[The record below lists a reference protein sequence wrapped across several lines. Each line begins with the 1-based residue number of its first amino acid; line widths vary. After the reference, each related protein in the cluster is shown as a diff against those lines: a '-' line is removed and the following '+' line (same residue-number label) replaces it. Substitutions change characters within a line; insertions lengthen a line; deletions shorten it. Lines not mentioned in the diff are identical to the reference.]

1 MRSVIR
7 KKILLTGAVIIT
19 ATLALGFL
27 MGGQESKDFKLTRNL
42 DIYISLLRELNAFY
56 VDEID
61 PEKLVN
67 KSISGM
73 LSTLDPYTSFYPEED
88 SGDLDFMTTGK
99 YGGFGS
105 LIRKSGD
112 YIQVTNVYKGF
123 PADKNGIRPGDVML
137 SIDGISLKGVT
148 SDKASDMLKGE
159 PGTEAVI
166 VIRRNGDEELT
177 KKLKRERI
185 SISAVPYYGMVD
197 DNTGYIRFTN
207 FTQNCIAEVKE
218 ALIDLKEKQGAQDL
232 ILDLRSNPGGLVN
245 EAVEIV
251 NLFVRPGQEVVST
264 RGRARQFDAVFR
276 TSKSPVAPDMPVVV
290 LINRASA
297 SASEIVAGALQDLD
311 RGIIVGERSFG
322 KGLVQVARPLSYNA
336 QVKITTA
343 KYYIPSGRCI
353 QAVDFSHPNEDGS
366 VGYIPDSL
374 ITTFKTRNGRPV
386 KDGGGIIPDITV
398 PSDMLNRFTS
408 ELYVQN
414 MVFDYA
420 TEYYWSNPQPVM
432 LDSLKLNERDMER
445 FKEFLGEKK
454 FSYRTNSEALLEEL
468 TTSAREEDLLN
479 DNSETIEKL
488 KEGLSHT
495 LDRDMSVYGE
505 DVAELIESELAGR
518 YFYDSGMVLYSLSRD
533 SQVKEAISIAGDRA
547 RYLSILKGSSGLQV
561 Q

>member
-1 MRSVIR
+1 MPALLVVA
-7 KKILLTGAVIIT
+7 ILAF
-19 ATLALGFL
+19 GFL
-27 MGGQESKDFKLTRNL
+27 MGGQENKDFKLTKNL

-61 PEKLVN
+61 PEKLVH
-67 KSISGM
+67 KSIAGM
-73 LSTLDPYTSFYPEED
+73 LSTLDPYTSFYAEED
-88 SGDLDFMTTGK
+88 SGDLDFITTGK

-123 PADKNGIRPGDVML
+123 PADKSGIRPGDLML
-137 SIDGISLKGVT
+137 SIDGVSLKGVT

-159 PGTEAVI
+159 PGTEAEI
-166 VIRRNGDEELT
+166 VIRRSDGEMM
-177 KKLKRERI
+177 KKLSRERI
-185 SISAVPYYGMVD
+185 AISAVPYYGMVD

-207 FTQNCIAEVKE
+207 FTQNCIAEVKN
-218 ALIDLKEKQGAQDL
+218 AVIDLKDKQGAEDL

-251 NLFVRPGQEVVST
+251 NLFVKPGQEVVST
-264 RGRARQFDAVFR
+264 RGRARQYDAVFR
-276 TSKSPVAPDMPVVV
+276 TTKNPVAPDMPVVV

-322 KGLVQVARPLSYNA
+322 KGLVQVARPLSYKA

-374 ITTFKTRNGRPV
+374 IKTFTTRNGRPV

-414 MVFDYA
+414 MAFDFA
-420 TEYYWSNPQPVM
+420 TEYYWSNPQPAI
-432 LDSLKLNERDMER
+432 LDSLQLNERDMER
-445 FKEFLGEKK
+445 FEAFLGEKK
-454 FSYRTNSEALLEEL
+454 FTYRTNSEAMLEEL
-468 TTSAREEDLLN
+468 TNSAREEDLFI
-479 DNSETIEKL
+479 DNRETIEKL
-488 KEGLSHT
+488 REGLSHT
-495 LDRDMSVYGE
+495 LERDMSVYGAE
-505 DVAELIESELAGR
+505 VAELIESELAGR
-518 YFYDSGMVLYSLSRD
+518 YFYDAGMVQYSLTRD
-533 SQVKEAISIAGDRA
+533 SQVKEAISIAGDKA
-547 RYLSILKGSSGLQV
+547 RYQSLLRGSSVLQA

>member
-1 MRSVIR
+1 MRSGKR
-7 KKILLTGAVIIT
+7 KRILIVPALLVVAI
-19 ATLALGFL
+19 LAFGFL
-27 MGGQESKDFKLTRNL
+27 MGGQENKDFKLTKNL

-61 PEKLVN
+61 PEKLVH
-67 KSISGM
+67 KSIAGM

-88 SGDLDFMTTGK
+88 RGDLDFITTGK

-123 PADKNGIRPGDVML
+123 PADKSGIRPGDLML
-137 SIDGISLKGVT
+137 SIDGVSLKGVT

-159 PGTEAVI
+159 PGTEAEI
-166 VIRRNGDEELT
+166 VIRRSGGEMT
-177 KKLKRERI
+177 KKLRRERI
-185 SISAVPYYGMVD
+185 AISAVPYYGMVD
-197 DNTGYIRFTN
+197 ENTGYIRFTN
-207 FTQNCIAEVKE
+207 FTQNCIAEVRN
-218 ALIDLKEKQGAQDL
+218 ALIDLKEKQGAEDL

-251 NLFVRPGQEVVST
+251 NLFVKPGQEVVST
-264 RGRARQFDAVFR
+264 RGRARQYDAVFR
-276 TSKSPVAPDMPVVV
+276 TTKNPVAPDMPVVV

-311 RGIIVGERSFG
+311 RGIIAGERSFG
-322 KGLVQVARPLSYNA
+322 KGLVQVARPLSYKA

-374 ITTFKTRNGRPV
+374 IKTFTTRNGRPV

-414 MVFDYA
+414 MVFDFA
-420 TEYYWSNPQPVM
+420 TEYYWSNPQPAM
-432 LDSLKLNERDMER
+432 LDSLQLNERDMER
-445 FKEFLGEKK
+445 FEAFLGEKK
-454 FSYRTNSEALLEEL
+454 FTYRTNSEAMLEEL
-468 TTSAREEDLLN
+468 TNSAREEDLFN
-479 DNSETIEKL
+479 DNREAIEKL
-488 KEGLSHT
+488 REGLSHT
-495 LDRDMSVYGE
+495 LERDMSVYGA

-518 YFYDSGMVLYSLSRD
+518 YFYDAGMVQYSLTRD
-533 SQVKEAISIAGDRA
+533 SQVKEAISIASDKA
-547 RYLSILKGSSGLQV
+547 RYQSLLRGSSVLQA

>member
-7 KKILLTGAVIIT
+7 KKILLTGALIIT
-19 ATLALGFL
+19 AALALGFL

-105 LIRKSGD
+105 LIRKSGE

-123 PADKNGIRPGDVML
+123 PADKNGIRPGDLML

-159 PGTEAVI
+159 PGTEAEI
-166 VIRRNGDEELT
+166 IIRRNGEELT
-177 KKLKRERI
+177 KKLRRERI
-185 SISAVPYYGMVD
+185 SISAVPYYGMLD

-207 FTQNCIAEVKE
+207 FTQNCIAEVRE
-218 ALIDLKEKQGAQDL
+218 ALIDLKDKQGAEDL

-276 TSKSPVAPDMPVVV
+276 TSKSPVAPDMPVVI

-311 RGIIVGERSFG
+311 RGIIIGERSFG
-322 KGLVQVARPLSYNA
+322 KGLVQVARPLSYKA

-374 ITTFKTRNGRPV
+374 IKTFKTRNGRPV

-414 MVFDYA
+414 MVFDFA
-420 TEYYWSNPQPVM
+420 TEYYWSNPQPAA

-445 FKEFLGEKK
+445 FTAFLEERK

-468 TTSAREEDLLN
+468 TTSAREEELFN
-479 DNSETIEKL
+479 NNSETIEKL
-488 KEGLSHT
+488 REGLSHT
-495 LDRDMSVYGE
+495 LERDMSVYGK

-518 YFYDSGMVLYSLSRD
+518 YFYDAGMVRYSLTRD
-533 SQVKEAISIAGDRA
+533 SQVKEAISIAGDKA
-547 RYLSILKGSSGLQV
+547 RYQSMLKGSSGLQA